1 MYGRAP
7 RVLAPTSGGSTTS
20 KIGPGAYSP
29 QEPRHRAGMSSWLPE
44 KLEFVYNLRVDG
56 FAPFSSLATR
66 ETFLDISDNVAM
78 APGPGYYDPK
88 LSKPRK
94 AINGTG
100 AMNSKVIVYSHA

>member
-44 KLEFVYNLRVDG
+44 KLEFVYN
-56 FAPFSSLATR
+56 
-66 ETFLDISDNVAM
+66 
-78 APGPGYYDPK
+78 
-88 LSKPRK
+88 
-94 AINGTG
+94 
-100 AMNSKVIVYSHA
+100 